1 LIDACRWRRF
11 NALDRRNTP
20 AIDGSVLK
28 QAGAVAATLPGPDQP
43 FEVVTLPP
51 IEPTLSV
58 DAVLNG
64 RASIDLDP
72 FCGSPAKHPHDRL
85 LCRIP
90 LHTLGVT

>member
-28 QAGAVAATLPGPDQP
+28 QAGAVAATLPGPEQP

-58 DAVLNG
+58 YAYMLLIASRELQARRL
-64 RASIDLDP
+64 RAKS
-72 FCGSPAKHPHDRL
+72 
-85 LCRIP
+85 
-90 LHTLGVT
+90 